1 VKEKFLMKRN
11 NERLNVAT
19 CGKRS
24 EQPEGGRLWSSADMR
39 RLAELAR
46 GFILPFFMGV
56 ALSLGAE
63 HDEQDHQGKRQH
75 PDPGVLRFVRAV
87 HFDSYTIAG
96 SSFDVRS
103 TRR

>member
-1 VKEKFLMKRN
+1 
-11 NERLNVAT
+11 
-19 CGKRS
+19 
-24 EQPEGGRLWSSADMR
+24 MR

-56 ALSLGAE
+56 ALSLDAE
-63 HDEQDHQGKRQH
+63 HGEQDHHGKRQH
-75 PDPGVLRFVRAV
+75 PNPGVPRLVRAV
-87 HFDSYTIAG
+87 HFDSYTITG